1 MLLLPL
7 LVFQARADETQEKP
21 RRVAHYSATGLTQ
34 QTSPEAGHKDSKPRL
49 SAKYSDQGTQG
60 PKVKVYQ
67 YRQGNGTMVFSDT
80 PPRDQ
85 KFSVLLY
92 DCFACDPESKVDWRT
107 IKLHR
112 SYDKLIRQAADTY
125 ALEPALIRAVIHAES
140 GFNPKAV
147 SRTGAVGLM
156 QLMPDT
162 ARELGVSNALA
173 PEQNILGGSRYL
185 AKMLKRFD
193 GKLDQALAAY
203 NAGATTVQD
212 YRGVPPYPET
222 RAYIERVNILLKRYR
237 NLRV

>member
-1 MLLLPL
+1 M
-7 LVFQARADETQEKP
+7 AAN
-21 RRVAHYSATGLTQ
+21 SA
-34 QTSPEAGHKDSKPRL
+34 AGVTTPAEPNQGKKPRL

-67 YRQGNGTMVFSDT
+67 YRQDNGTMAFSDK
-80 PPRDQ
+80 PPADQ
-85 KFSVLLY
+85 RFSVLLY
-92 DCFACDPESKVDWRT
+92 DCFACDPASKVDWRT

-112 SYDKLIRQAADTY
+112 SFDKQIREAANTY

-147 SRTGAVGLM
+147 SRTGAMGLM
-156 QLMPDT
+156 QLMPET
-162 ARELGVSNALA
+162 ARELGVRNAFA

-237 NLRV
+237 NFRV